1 VAHALVV
8 RGVSKQFGASRA
20 LADVSLE
27 VRAGEIHALLGQNGS
42 GKSTL
47 VRILAGYHRPDGD
60 AVVETGGRIGFVHQD
75 LALVDSLDVLENLRI
90 GRFESRRGRI
100 SWRRE
105 KQRAR
110 ELLDRFGLEVPLRA
124 KVGTLREVDRAV
136 LAIVR
141 AVGDID
147 ATGPEGLLVLDEPTV
162 YLPRE
167 NVTRLF
173 EVMRQIA
180 TTGKGV
186 LFVTH
191 QLAEVMAVSDRI
203 SVLRDGRLIA
213 TVPTAETDED
223 RLVEL
228 IVGRA
233 VGELYPDRAAVA
245 STPPVLTVESLTG
258 PGVRELSLSV
268 RAGEIVGVTGL
279 LGMGSEAVP
288 GLIFGA
294 QRPHA
299 GTVTV
304 GSSSYDA
311 TDARPAASRR
321 LGMSY
326 IPANRARDAVSLDL
340 SVGDNVM
347 LPMLPAAVRR
357 FGLRP
362 RELSARAASI
372 LKEAE
377 VRPPEPRRLMGT
389 LSGGNQQKAVL
400 AKWLQTGPKVLLL
413 HEPTQGVDVGA
424 RKQVFS
430 TIAAVAATGCAIVI
444 ASSEHED
451 LARVCSRVLVM
462 RDGAIVS
469 ELSGAAL
476 SADAIVEA
484 SYRQSRPGV
493 PWGSVAD
500 RLAPGASSRRAVT

>member
-1 VAHALVV
+1 MAHALAV
-8 RGVSKQFGASRA
+8 RDVSKHFGANRA
-20 LADVSLE
+20 LQDVSLD
-27 VRAGEIHALLGQNGS
+27 VRSGEIHALLGQNGS

-47 VRILAGYHRPDGD
+47 VRILAGYHEPDGD
-60 AVVETGGRIGFVHQD
+60 GVVESSGRIGFVHQD

-90 GRFESRRGRI
+90 GRFESHRGKI

-105 KQRAR
+105 KQLAR
-110 ELLDRFGLEVPLRA
+110 VALERFGLDVPLRA

-147 ATGPEGLLVLDEPTV
+147 AAGPEGLLVLDEPTV

-173 EVMRQIA
+173 DVMRQIA
-180 TTGKGV
+180 ATGKGV

-191 QLAEVMAVSDRI
+191 QLAEVMTVSDRI

-213 TVPTAETDED
+213 TVATTETDED

-233 VGELYPDRAAVA
+233 VGELYPDRPPAAT
-245 STPPVLTVESLTG
+245 TPPVLTVEGLSG
-258 PGVRELSLSV
+258 SGVRSLSLNV

-279 LGMGSEAVP
+279 LGMGSEDVP

-294 QRPHA
+294 SDAVA
-299 GTVTV
+299 GTVSV
-304 GSSSYDA
+304 GMASF
-311 TDARPAASRR
+311 AASEASPTTCRA
-321 LGMSY
+321 LGVSY
-326 IPANRARDAVSLDL
+326 IPANRTRDAVSLDL
-340 SVGDNVM
+340 PVGDNVM
-347 LPMLPAAVRR
+347 LPMLGGAVRR

-362 RELSARAASI
+362 RELTARAST
-372 LKEAE
+372 LLREAD
-377 VRPPEPRRLMGT
+377 VRPPEPLRLMGT

-400 AKWLQTGPKVLLL
+400 AKWLQTSPKVLLL
-413 HEPTQGVDVGA
+413 HEPTQGIDVGA
-424 RKQVFS
+424 RKQVFN
-430 TIAAVAATGCAIVI
+430 TIASVAAGGCAVLI

-462 RDGAIVS
+462 RDGAVVN
-469 ELSGAAL
+469 ELVGAAL
-476 SADAIVEA
+476 SAEAIVEA
-484 SYRQSRPGV
+484 SYRR
-493 PWGSVAD
+493 GS
-500 RLAPGASSRRAVT
+500 